1 MFIAQEAIRAKRDGN
16 SLTDQQIQQFV
27 SGITEQSVSEGQIA
41 AMAMAIYFQG
51 MEEREKA
58 TLTLAMRDSGEI
70 LNWQSMDLGGPVL
83 DKHSTGGVGDV
94 VSLMLGPIVAACGG
108 YVPMISGRGLGHTG
122 GTLDKFDAIPGYQT
136 APDNTLFRHTVK
148 TAGVAIIGQTG
159 QLAPADQRFYATRDI
174 TATVESIPLIT
185 ASILAKKLAEGLDGL
200 ILDVKTGSGAFMAQY
215 AQALE
220 LAQSLTSVANSVGVR
235 TAALLTDMNEPLAS
249 AAGNA
254 VEVQLAIDYLT
265 GAHRG
270 ERLHQVTEALAAEML
285 LLGGLADSRQQALGL
300 VNKAL
305 SSGQAAERFALMVST
320 LGGPDDLL
328 EKPQQHLA
336 QAKRVKPLTVK
347 EAGLATSGF
356 VTAIDT
362 RAIGMAVV
370 ALGGG
375 RRMATDA
382 LNYAVGLTDLIEVGS
397 PLHADTSLATI
408 HADNESDWQQA
419 AAMVSKAITISEE
432 QPAAKDMIYQRI
444 TE

>member
-397 PLHADTSLATI
+397 PLHADTCLVTI
-408 HADNESDWQQA
+408 HADNESGWQQA